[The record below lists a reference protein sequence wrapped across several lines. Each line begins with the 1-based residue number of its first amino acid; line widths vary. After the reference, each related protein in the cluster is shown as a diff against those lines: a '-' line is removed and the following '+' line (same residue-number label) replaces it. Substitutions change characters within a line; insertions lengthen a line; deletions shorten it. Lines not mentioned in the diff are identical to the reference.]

1 MMNITNNL
9 QQKLQFSSKKTGVSI
24 TLPIGWYKEIKEDT
38 DYPTD
43 IYYQSSGEPF
53 SPCITIKIIQIPEVE
68 YHQNNYQQLSEI
80 MLAEQAQHSFSQ
92 PLEIL
97 EQLLENIDNHSARI
111 DIFKMID
118 EETQIPITQYQL
130 TVQLNTAVFGLIAI
144 MKTEE
149 QDNYLPIFN
158 EAVQSI
164 KFN

>member
-43 IYYQSSGEPF
+43 IYYQSSGEPC

-80 MLAEQAQHSFSQ
+80 MLA
-92 PLEIL
+92 
-97 EQLLENIDNHSARI
+97 
-111 DIFKMID
+111 
-118 EETQIPITQYQL
+118 
-130 TVQLNTAVFGLIAI
+130 
-144 MKTEE
+144 
-149 QDNYLPIFN
+149 
-158 EAVQSI
+158 
-164 KFN
+164 